1 MTLPRLC
8 DALLPDLPAGFAR
21 PAYDRRHLI
30 PRIAHIGVGA
40 FHRCH
45 QAEYTDDLAA
55 LGGDAGIVGINIR
68 APSLAPLGQQD
79 GLYTRLIRQG
89 DAVQARVIGSVIR
102 TIDSQHSPTLAL
114 AVLSDQT
121 TEVATLTVTE
131 KAYCH
136 HPATGALNLD
146 HPDIAH
152 DLIHPDTPRSLPGL
166 VVRALD
172 LRRAANLP
180 LTLISCDNIPANGAL
195 LKGVV
200 LTLAARQN
208 QVLAAWIDESC
219 AFPGTMVDR
228 IAPSPSIADTTT
240 VADRYG
246 YDDQA
251 VVVCEPFK
259 QWVIEDHF
267 AGPIPA
273 WDRVGA
279 QFVQDAAPYEIL
291 KMRVLNGA
299 QTTLAH
305 LGALCGLAHTS
316 DDMADPVLSTF
327 VNRMLLTETLPTL
340 RPVAGLS
347 AEAYVVQSL
356 ARLRNTAIRHRNHQI
371 ATDGSQKIV
380 QRLLNPLAER
390 LRRGQPSP
398 LLTAALAGWMVYLIC
413 AARRFGAKWQ
423 ADDPYAARITAI
435 ADRIGH
441 DTAALSKAILG
452 LDGIFAPDFAAFPDF
467 TDLLAVAVG
476 NLLSDDPRDYLRKL
490 MTESASAQLNA
501 AQTAGYS

>member
-1 MTLPRLC
+1 MTRLAPSQLPN
-8 DALLPDLPAGFAR
+8 LPANVAR
-21 PAYDRRHLI
+21 PTYDRIRLI

-68 APSLAPLGQQD
+68 APSLTPLGQQD

-89 DAVQARVIGSVIR
+89 NAVEARVIGSIIR
-102 TIDSQHSPTLAL
+102 VVDSQHSPAPAL
-114 AVLSDQT
+114 AVLTDKA
-121 TEVATLTVTE
+121 TEVITLTVTE

-152 DLIHPDTPRSLPGL
+152 DLTHPDTPRSLPGL
-166 VVRALD
+166 LVRALN
-172 LRRAANLP
+172 LRKGAP
-180 LTLISCDNIPANGAL
+180 LTLISCDNIPANGTL
-195 LKGVV
+195 LKGVIM
-200 LTLAARQN
+200 TLAARQN
-208 QVLAAWIDESC
+208 HALADWIDKAC
-219 AFPGTMVDR
+219 AFPNTMVDR
-228 IAPSPSIADTTT
+228 IAPAATPDDIAT
-240 VADRYG
+240 VADSLG

-273 WDRVGA
+273 WDTVGA
-279 QFVQDAAPYEIL
+279 QFVHDAAPYEIL

-299 QTTLAH
+299 QTALAH
-305 LGALCGLAHTS
+305 LGALCGLENTS
-316 DDMADPVLSTF
+316 DDMADPVLAAF
-327 VNRMLLTETLPTL
+327 VERMLLAETVPTL
-340 RPVAGLS
+340 RPIAGLS
-347 AEAYVVQSL
+347 AKAYVGQSL
-356 ARLRNTAIRHRNHQI
+356 DRLRNTAIRHRNHQI
-371 ATDGSQKIV
+371 ASDGSQKIV
-380 QRLLNPLAER
+380 QRLLNPLADR
-390 LRRGQPSP
+390 LRRGHPAP
-398 LLTAALAGWMVYLIC
+398 MLATALAGWMVYLIR
-413 AARRFGAKWQ
+413 AASRFGARWQ
-423 ADDPYAARITAI
+423 ADDPYAPRIAEI

-441 DTAALSKAILG
+441 DPAALSKAILQ
-452 LDGIFAPDFAAFPDF
+452 LDGIFAADFAAHPNF